1 MKKTAV
7 VLLFWVA
14 GVFQLYAQPKT
25 LNLWDAVTLG
35 IQSSKQLKLRI
46 LEIEQAASR
55 QQQAKDASLPSAKVS
70 VGYNHALMLSQRLYL
85 PSDNGNEPR
94 KLSLPFDN
102 TVYQATL
109 GINQPIFEG
118 NQLRYARQ
126 SANLLLQI
134 SRLNA
139 ETDKEEVVFTIIQS
153 YINYY
158 KLRQNQKIL
167 VQHIEDTESKLTEI
181 KKFEAQGLA
190 TKNDVLRFELEA
202 SKMKLSAIELDNSR
216 KIVNYN
222 LVILLGLPDST
233 VIEEEGL
240 GYKLGV
246 NESFEHFVELALK
259 DRKELTALQY
269 QLKLTGIGIKKT
281 KNEKLPTVSAGGNL
295 YFINPSGNIVP
306 KSGGYLAPFI
316 VGINVGWDI
325 SSLYKNKNKLTESKI
340 QQQEVAAR
348 YDMMQDQI
356 RTEVNESYRQYKQA
370 LEKISVLQDAIVQAA
385 ENERIM
391 ESKFRNNLATTTDR
405 IDAQTLLYQS
415 RIGLELAKSDATAA
429 WYSLL
434 KSTGHIEP

>member
-25 LNLWDAVTLG
+25 LNLRDAVTMG

-139 ETDKEEVVFTIIQS
+139 ET
-153 YINYY
+153 
-158 KLRQNQKIL
+158 
-167 VQHIEDTESKLTEI
+167 
-181 KKFEAQGLA
+181 
-190 TKNDVLRFELEA
+190 A
-202 SKMKLSAIELDNSR
+202 S
-216 KIVNYN
+216 
-222 LVILLGLPDST
+222 
-233 VIEEEGL
+233 
-240 GYKLGV
+240 
-246 NESFEHFVELALK
+246 SFLC
-259 DRKELTALQY
+259 T
-269 QLKLTGIGIKKT
+269 
-281 KNEKLPTVSAGGNL
+281 
-295 YFINPSGNIVP
+295 
-306 KSGGYLAPFI
+306 
-316 VGINVGWDI
+316 
-325 SSLYKNKNKLTESKI
+325 
-340 QQQEVAAR
+340 
-348 YDMMQDQI
+348 
-356 RTEVNESYRQYKQA
+356 
-370 LEKISVLQDAIVQAA
+370 
-385 ENERIM
+385 
-391 ESKFRNNLATTTDR
+391 
-405 IDAQTLLYQS
+405 
-415 RIGLELAKSDATAA
+415 
-429 WYSLL
+429 
-434 KSTGHIEP
+434 